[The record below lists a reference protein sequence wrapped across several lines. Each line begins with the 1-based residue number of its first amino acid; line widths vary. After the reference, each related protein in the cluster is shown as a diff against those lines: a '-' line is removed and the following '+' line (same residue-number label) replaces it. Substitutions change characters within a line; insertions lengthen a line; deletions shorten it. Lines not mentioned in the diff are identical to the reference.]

1 MITRA
6 GDIYCEQGESFTVGF
21 RIVNQDGSPFVLSD
35 AMDVKNGNDYVKRSY
50 LLFTVASSANIT
62 GEDRY
67 LANFWNPTNKY
78 KKFYSTQAIELIAE
92 PGETHAWQNAWNKVA
107 AIIAKDKSLAGVTP
121 KPTPVNYAIYYTVQ
135 DDGAR
140 VYGQIVARDD
150 REAASADNYDIK
162 NYEFQFYQHITKEIS
177 NEWSQSGYDYALKL
191 VAGTVNPKGSGSER
205 PINIDFSY
213 PLIGAHKLYVD
224 TNVQGSLEL
233 WKDAKEVKNE

>member
-35 AMDVKNGNDYVKRSY
+35 ALDVKNGNDYVKRSY

-62 GEDRY
+62 SENRY
-67 LANFWNPTNKY
+67 LANFWNPTDKY
-78 KKFYSTQAIELIAE
+78 KKFYSTQAVKIADNN
-92 PGETHAWQNAWNKVA
+92 GEWPDADTVWNNAAAWIPADAVQ
-107 AIIAKDKSLAGVTP
+107 AGVTP
-121 KPTPVNYAIYYTVQ
+121 ANYAIYYIVRS
-135 DDGAR
+135 DG
-140 VYGQIVARDD
+140 
-150 REAASADNYDIK
+150 
-162 NYEFQFYQHITKEIS
+162 TKEYKQLKLVKKNGVDTHVLDLYSFYFFQQFTKEQS
-177 NEWSQSGYDYALKL
+177 NEWSQSGYDYALKV
-191 VAGTVNPKGSGSER
+191 VAGTVNSKGSAR

-233 WKDAKEVKNE
+233 WKDAKEVVNE

>member
-50 LLFTVASSANIT
+50 LLFTVASSANVT
-62 GEDRY
+62 SENRY
-67 LANFWNPTNKY
+67 LANFWNPTDNY
-78 KKFYSTQAIELIAE
+78 KKFYSTQAVKIADNN
-92 PGETHAWQNAWNKVA
+92 GEWPDADAVWNNAAAWIPADAVQ
-107 AIIAKDKSLAGVTP
+107 AGVTP
-121 KPTPVNYAIYYTVQ
+121 ANYAIYYIVKS
-135 DDGAR
+135 DGTKD
-140 VYGQIVARDD
+140 YKQLTGT
-150 REAASADNYDIK
+150 EAEPSLEPYSFHF
-162 NYEFQFYQHITKEIS
+162 FQQFTKEQS
-177 NEWSQSGYDYALKL
+177 NEWSQSGYDYALKV
-191 VAGTVNPKGSGSER
+191 VAGTVNPDGSAR

-233 WKDAKEVKNE
+233 WKDAKEVVNE

>member
-62 GEDRY
+62 SEDRY
-67 LANFWNPTNKY
+67 LANFWNPTDKY
-78 KKFYSTQAIELIAE
+78 KKFYSTQAIKLADNNGEWKDAEIVWSDVAKLIPAD
-92 PGETHAWQNAWNKVA
+92 AVQ
-107 AIIAKDKSLAGVTP
+107 AGV
-121 KPTPVNYAIYYTVQ
+121 TPVNYAIYYIVKS
-135 DDGAR
+135 DGTKD
-140 VYGQIVARDD
+140 YKQLTGT
-150 REAASADNYDIK
+150 EAEPLLDQYSFYF
-162 NYEFQFYQHITKEIS
+162 FQQFTKEQS
-177 NEWSQSGYDYALKL
+177 NQWSQSGYDYALKL
-191 VAGTVNPKGSGSER
+191 VAGTVNSKGSKR

-224 TNVQGSLEL
+224 TNVQGSLDL
-233 WKDAKEVKNE
+233 WEDAKEIVNE

>member
-35 AMDVKNGNDYVKRSY
+35 AMDVKDGNDYVKRSY

-62 GEDRY
+62 SENRY
-67 LANFWNPTNKY
+67 LSNFWNPTDKY
-78 KKFYSTQAIELIAE
+78 KKFYSTQAIKLSDNNGEWKDAEIVWSDVAKLIPAD
-92 PGETHAWQNAWNKVA
+92 
-107 AIIAKDKSLAGVTP
+107 AKQAGVTP
-121 KPTPVNYAIYYTVQ
+121 ANYAIYYIVKS
-135 DDGAR
+135 DGTKD
-140 VYGQIVARDD
+140 YKQLTGT
-150 REAASADNYDIK
+150 EAEPSLDPYSF
-162 NYEFQFYQHITKEIS
+162 YFFQQFTKEQS

-191 VAGTVNPKGSGSER
+191 VAGTVNSKGSAR

-224 TNVQGSLEL
+224 TNVQGSLDL
-233 WKDAKEVKNE
+233 WKDAKEIVNE

>member
-35 AMDVKNGNDYVKRSY
+35 ALDVKNGNEYVKRSY

-62 GEDRY
+62 SEDRY
-67 LANFWNPTNKY
+67 LANFWNPTDKY
-78 KKFYSTQAIELIAE
+78 KKFYSTQAIKLADNN
-92 PGETHAWQNAWNKVA
+92 GEWKDA
-107 AIIAKDKSLAGVTP
+107 AIVWSDVAKLIPADAKQAGV
-121 KPTPVNYAIYYTVQ
+121 TPVNYAIYYIVKS
-135 DDGAR
+135 DGTKD
-140 VYGQIVARDD
+140 YKQLTGT
-150 REAASADNYDIK
+150 EAEPSLEPYSF
-162 NYEFQFYQHITKEIS
+162 YFFQQFTKEQS
-177 NEWSQSGYDYALKL
+177 NQWSQSGYDYALKL
-191 VAGTVNPKGSGSER
+191 VAGTVNSKGSTR

-233 WKDAKEVKNE
+233 WKDAKEVVNE